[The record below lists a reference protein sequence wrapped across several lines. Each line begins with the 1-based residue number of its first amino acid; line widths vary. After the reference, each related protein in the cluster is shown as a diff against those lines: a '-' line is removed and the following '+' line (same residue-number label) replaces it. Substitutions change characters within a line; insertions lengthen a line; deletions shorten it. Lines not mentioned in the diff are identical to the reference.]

1 MCNSLKI
8 WLFFCGDDTEVHRF
22 VTMDGERI
30 LNVLIEILGTLIPAV
45 AIAIILGLLWKEKR
59 NEKDKD
65 N

>member
-1 MCNSLKI
+1 MTLKA
-8 WLFFCGDDTEVHRF
+8 HRF